1 MSPVSY
7 KRSDFTYR
15 LITEKIQIFFP
26 FALIFNFT
34 KKKQHPGGEEVLID
48 AAGRDGMISKCLA
61 EDFSLK
67 LHHILLRKSINVI
80 IIIIISATKDFN
92 DVGHSEA
99 AM

>member
-1 MSPVSY
+1 
-7 KRSDFTYR
+7 
-15 LITEKIQIFFP
+15 
-26 FALIFNFT
+26 
-34 KKKQHPGGEEVLID
+34 
-48 AAGRDGMISKCLA
+48 MISKCLA

-80 IIIIISATKDFN
+80 IIITISATKDFN